1 MSGNFVSFQ
10 ANMSLSFNVNPNFK
24 KKNLKI
30 VKLIVR
36 DMCKLIAATV
46 YRYLIISHNLAHLE
60 IYK

>member
-24 KKNLKI
+24 NFFLKI

-36 DMCKLIAATV
+36 DMFKLIAATV
-46 YRYLIISHNLAHLE
+46 YYFSQSSTSINI
-60 IYK
+60 

>member
-24 KKNLKI
+24 NFFLKI

-46 YRYLIISHNLAHLE
+46 YYFSQSSTSINI
-60 IYK
+60 